1 MGKAL
6 VITDENF
13 SNIIAETD
21 KPVLVDFWA
30 EWCGPCKMIAPTVEE
45 LAAEYE
51 GKAIIA
57 KVDVDSNPNVSMEF
71 GIRSIPTLLLF
82 KNGKVVEKVV
92 GVNPKQVLAQK
103 IESHL

>member
-71 GIRSIPTLLLF
+71 GDRKS
-82 KNGKVVEKVV
+82 VV
-92 GVNPKQVLAQK
+92 
-103 IESHL
+103 